1 MGYYKRSA
9 YRNCRNQLP
18 FFDSTLEGQVFPD
31 RNGLC
36 VAGATHCT
44 KMLENYCHSINTR
57 FCAFHRVPANFSKD
71 FWTPTGLFRFKR
83 LAVTTRKKRKICYK
97 PFDFFLSEFE
107 TKKLGGAYQRP
118 QGGGRGGGGR
128 WSGWWRKVVKWRT
141 WSKMERTFVC
151 FAKQNTHHKLIFS
164 FCGAKARKPWMSIW
178 HH

>member
-44 KMLENYCHSINTR
+44 KMLENYCYSINTR

-83 LAVTTRKKRKICYK
+83 LAVTSTKKRKICYK

-107 TKKLGGAYQRP
+107 SKKLGGAYQRP

-128 WSGWWRKVVKWRT
+128 WSGWWRKVVGVVEEGGRGGGGRWSNGGRGQKWKGHLCVLR
-141 WSKMERTFVC
+141 SK
-151 FAKQNTHHKLIFS
+151 THI
-164 FCGAKARKPWMSIW
+164 IN
-178 HH
+178 